1 MPLQKITSSPF
12 LTVEDQ
18 ELMQSTVSAIA
29 HADSIRL
36 ESDGSTYPLPR
47 AAARKIVNLLNLMAN
62 GEDIEIIPLKDELTV
77 SQTRLF
83 LRTSERHVNELLDAG
98 KIAFRMNGDE
108 RMVQRDSLLE
118 FERKREQKHAFLND
132 LLEQSKEVGTYDD

>member
-1 MPLQKITSSPF
+1 MPLQKITASPF

-36 ESDGSTYPLPR
+36 ELDGSSYLLPR
-47 AAARKIVNLLNLMAN
+47 VAARKIVNLLNLMAN

-77 SQTRLF
+77 SQARLF

-98 KIAFRMNGDE
+98 EIAFRMNGDE

-118 FERKREQKHAFLND
+118 FERKRDQANAFLD
-132 LLEQSKEVGTYDD
+132 ELLEMSQDNDD